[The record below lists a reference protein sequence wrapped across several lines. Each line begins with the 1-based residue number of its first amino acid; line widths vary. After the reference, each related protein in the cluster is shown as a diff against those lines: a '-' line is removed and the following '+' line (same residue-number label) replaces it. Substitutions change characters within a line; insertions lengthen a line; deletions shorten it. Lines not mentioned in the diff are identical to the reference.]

1 MTIQEIE
8 HYKYVVKPKIENEL
22 LDKSKS
28 SSELLELY
36 NLYTDVLRLLAPH
49 DFASFNEYLELDE
62 DKTQLNRGFHHHRK
76 EHMFEVYDSLNKME
90 IYDELDVLLISL
102 PPRTGK
108 ALRNSEQVL
117 TPTGWV
123 KMGNIQV
130 DDYVI
135 GDNGKKTKVLGVFP
149 QGDRDVYRVTFD
161 DNTTVDCDLEHLWE
175 VQTRDDRKSNKTR
188 VVTTSDMMKNLYVEN
203 GTRKNYSIL
212 YVEPVEFE
220 DRLTSDDLHPYLLGA
235 LLGDGSFAD
244 GSVRFTNN
252 DVDLILSVKEL
263 LPNGDAIKH
272 MTDLEYNITKK
283 DISIRTELG
292 YNVPS
297 HTLKKIREY
306 KLSGT
311 RSSTKFIPKQYLY
324 SSVENRLN
332 LLRGL
337 MDTDGYCGTNGSY
350 NEYTTVSSQ
359 LADDVIE
366 LIRSLGG
373 RATMTTKVGS
383 YKKDGVTVKCSTV
396 YRIAF
401 NMTLNP
407 FHIPRKANSFKP
419 RTTRRVKYIKS
430 IEKVGNDNCT
440 CILVDNESH
449 LFVTNGYN
457 ITHNT
462 TYGIRFLAW
471 ISGRHP
477 EYTQLA
483 TSYSD
488 SITSSFYTGVMEV
501 MLNERYTDVFLD
513 SPIVNQNA
521 KRQEIWLKVMRR
533 YPTIAFVPVNGSVTG
548 RVEANNY
555 LYVDD
560 IVSGMEEALS
570 ITRLEKLWT
579 IFSGNFYQRRKQG
592 CKMVIIATRWS
603 VHDPMSVIE
612 RMYDGDPRFKNI
624 KIPALN
630 ENGNSNFKFAGGFD
644 ENYYS
649 DIRKA
654 IDPLSF
660 EALYMQNPIEREGL
674 LYHDDEM
681 MYYTELPKERPD
693 TIIAICDSKNLGNDY
708 VASAV
713 GYVYGDNIY
722 IEDVVYNNGLPEV
735 TRPLVA
741 NMWIKHNVVMADVE
755 MNNGGN
761 YYAENLQQLVK
772 VGGGNT
778 SVRMF
783 YSSNNKTTKIITY
796 SDFVKKNFVFK
807 SKSAYHPKSEYGQF
821 MSAIFSWTQSG
832 TNKHDD
838 AVDAIAMMAQKF
850 QDMVYNQIKIMNRR
864 ELQL

>member
-8 HYKYVVKPKIENEL
+8 HYKYVIKPKIENEL
-22 LDKSKS
+22 LDKTKS

-36 NLYTDVLRLLAPH
+36 VLYTDILKLLAPH
-49 DFASFNEYLELDE
+49 DFACFNEYLELDE
-62 DKTQLNRGFHHHRK
+62 DKTQLNRGFHYHRK
-76 EHMFEVYDSLNKME
+76 EHMLEVYDSLNKME

-108 ALRNSEQVL
+108 
-117 TPTGWV
+117 
-123 KMGNIQV
+123 
-130 DDYVI
+130 
-135 GDNGKKTKVLGVFP
+135 
-149 QGDRDVYRVTFD
+149 
-161 DNTTVDCDLEHLWE
+161 
-175 VQTRDDRKSNKTR
+175 
-188 VVTTSDMMKNLYVEN
+188 
-203 GTRKNYSIL
+203 
-212 YVEPVEFE
+212 
-220 DRLTSDDLHPYLLGA
+220 
-235 LLGDGSFAD
+235 
-244 GSVRFTNN
+244 
-252 DVDLILSVKEL
+252 
-263 LPNGDAIKH
+263 
-272 MTDLEYNITKK
+272 
-283 DISIRTELG
+283 
-292 YNVPS
+292 
-297 HTLKKIREY
+297 
-306 KLSGT
+306 
-311 RSSTKFIPKQYLY
+311 
-324 SSVENRLN
+324 
-332 LLRGL
+332 
-337 MDTDGYCGTNGSY
+337 
-350 NEYTTVSSQ
+350 
-359 LADDVIE
+359 
-366 LIRSLGG
+366 
-373 RATMTTKVGS
+373 
-383 YKKDGVTVKCSTV
+383 
-396 YRIAF
+396 
-401 NMTLNP
+401 
-407 FHIPRKANSFKP
+407 
-419 RTTRRVKYIKS
+419 
-430 IEKVGNDNCT
+430 
-440 CILVDNESH
+440 
-449 LFVTNGYN
+449 
-457 ITHNT
+457 T

-488 SITSSFYTGVMEV
+488 SITSSFYIGVMEV
-501 MLNERYTDVFLD
+501 MLNERYTDVFPD

-624 KIPALN
+624 KIPALD
-630 ENGNSNFKFAGGFD
+630 EDGNSNFKFAGGFD

-722 IEDVVYNNGLPEV
+722 IDDVVYNNGLPEV

-761 YYAENLQQLVK
+761 YYAEDLQNLVK
-772 VGGGNT
+772 SGDGKT

-807 SKSAYHPKSEYGQF
+807 AKSAYHPKSEYGQF

-850 QDMVYNQIKIMNRR
+850 QDMTYNKITILNRK
-864 ELQL
+864 ELGL